1 MRTMIVDEG
10 RTDVLAWKCAT
21 QDFEFGTRLN
31 VHESQMAVFF
41 RDGQLIEVLGPGMH
55 VLETRNFPFLRFFTK
70 LRFGRYF
77 HAEVYFVNLSVQMS
91 LPWGTRERVNVM
103 LEVEPGKA
111 MPLDVGASG
120 TMNVQPDP
128 DQVKEMLVW
137 LVGTGE
143 ELTAESLRDKFNSM
157 LNTKIKTFLGRVLQL
172 QHMNAFTL
180 DQHLNDISQ
189 ALFGVLEPEF
199 RKYGVWLREFY
210 VDAFALP
217 EDNPAFQ
224 DARRL
229 AEGRY
234 IQHGKLDLEYELKL
248 KQAEKEAQLARLEGE
263 KTLVEADVAARAN
276 VTTAQGEA
284 VRRSLEGITSV
295 QEHQFATLDRMVDA
309 GAAGG
314 AGGAAGGGSGGDGS
328 GLGDMTGFFGDVMK
342 MGIGLEMMRNM
353 GDVMK
358 DAMNGAGQAG
368 ANMAQAASMNGN
380 AGAGMP
386 GAGAPGAGMPAL
398 RARVCQV
405 RGWRIPMRG
414 RIRTQARIC
423 TPRARDSQPQARPSQ
438 ACRRS
443 PCPRPRQQEL
453 SRPAGSAAAAGGRT
467 RRTPCFAAAAA
478 REGPSRN
485 QRPPQ
490 PGSAAAAGGRTR
502 RIRCSAAAAAAEG
515 RSKREPAFLQ
525 GFVCGPKGLRR
536 SKR

>member
-31 VHESQMAVFF
+31 VHESQAAVFF
-41 RDGQLIEVLGPGMH
+41 RDGQAVEVLGPGMH

-91 LPWGTRERVNVM
+91 LPWGTRERVHVM

-111 MPLDVGASG
+111 LPLDVGASG

-143 ELTAESLRDKFNSM
+143 ELTAEHLRSKFNSM
-157 LNTKIKTFLGRVLQL
+157 LNTKIKTFLGRVLQM
-172 QHMNAFTL
+172 QNVNAFTL

-189 ALFGVLEPEF
+189 SLFGVLEPEF

-248 KQAEKEAQLARLEGE
+248 KQAQKEAELARLEGQ

-276 VTTAQGEA
+276 VATAQGEA

-295 QEHQFATLDRMVDA
+295 QEHQFETLNRMIDA

-314 AGGAAGGGSGGDGS
+314 NGGNGSAMGGSGGG
-328 GLGDMTGFFGDVMK
+328 GTGMGDMAGFFGDVMK

-358 DAMNGAGQAG
+358 DAMNSGSQ
-368 ANMAQAASMNGN
+368 
-380 AGAGMP
+380 AGAGMAQAMNMGGN
-386 GAGAPGAGMPAL
+386 GAHKTDGPSAPKNPYDMAQNPYASG
-398 RARVCQV
+398 
-405 RGWRIPMRG
+405 
-414 RIRTQARIC
+414 QA
-423 TPRARDSQPQARPSQ
+423 SSGF
-438 ACRRS
+438 
-443 PCPRPRQQEL
+443 RQQTAWTCACGRENPADAL
-453 SRPAGSAAAAGGRT
+453 FCGGCGSRRQ
-467 RRTPCFAAAAA
+467 
-478 REGPSRN
+478 E
-485 QRPPQ
+485 
-490 PGSAAAAGGRTR
+490 
-502 RIRCSAAAAAAEG
+502 
-515 RSKREPAFLQ
+515 
-525 GFVCGPKGLRR
+525 
-536 SKR
+536 

>member
-31 VHESQMAVFF
+31 VHESQAAVFF

-70 LRFGRYF
+70 LRFGKYF

-91 LPWGTRERVNVM
+91 LPWGTRDRVNVM

-157 LNTKIKTFLGRVLQL
+157 LNTKIKTFLGRVLQM
-172 QHMNAFTL
+172 QNMNAFTL
-180 DQHLNDISQ
+180 DQHLNDVSQ

-248 KQAEKEAQLARLEGE
+248 KQAEKEAELARLEGE

-295 QEHQFATLDRMVDA
+295 QEHQFATMDRMVDA
-309 GAAGG
+309 GG
-314 AGGAAGGGSGGDGS
+314 AGSAAAGGSGGDGS

-368 ANMAQAASMNGN
+368 ANIAQAASMNGN
-380 AGAGMP
+380 ASAGMP
-386 GAGAPGAGMPAL
+386 GPGAANPYAGQNPYAPNPGQPSAAVPQPSGWICGGCGRENPADTL
-398 RARVCQV
+398 FCGGCGTKRPEPAVPKAWICGGCGRENPADTLFCGGCGS
-405 RGWRIPMRG
+405 RRPESNIP
-414 RIRTQARIC
+414 
-423 TPRARDSQPQARPSQ
+423 PQADG
-438 ACRRS
+438 AW
-443 PCPRPRQQEL
+443 
-453 SRPAGSAAAAGGRT
+453 
-467 RRTPCFAAAAA
+467 
-478 REGPSRN
+478 
-485 QRPPQ
+485 
-490 PGSAAAAGGRTR
+490 
-502 RIRCSAAAAAAEG
+502 
-515 RSKREPAFLQ
+515 K
-525 GFVCGPKGLRR
+525 
-536 SKR
+536 

>member
-31 VHESQMAVFF
+31 VHESQAAVFF

-70 LRFGRYF
+70 LRFGKYF

-91 LPWGTRERVNVM
+91 LPWGTRDRVNVM

-157 LNTKIKTFLGRVLQL
+157 LNTKIKTFLGRVLQM
-172 QHMNAFTL
+172 QNMNAFTL
-180 DQHLNDISQ
+180 DQHLNDVSQ

-248 KQAEKEAQLARLEGE
+248 KQAEKEAELARLEGE

-295 QEHQFATLDRMVDA
+295 QEHQFATMDRMVDA
-309 GAAGG
+309 GG
-314 AGGAAGGGSGGDGS
+314 AGSAAAGGSGGDGS

-386 GAGAPGAGMPAL
+386 GPGAANPYAGQNPYAPNP
-398 RARVCQV
+398 
-405 RGWRIPMRG
+405 G
-414 RIRTQARIC
+414 
-423 TPRARDSQPQARPSQ
+423 QP
-438 ACRRS
+438 
-443 PCPRPRQQEL
+443 
-453 SRPAGSAAAAGGRT
+453 SAAAPQPSGWICGGCGRENPADT
-467 RRTPCFAAAAA
+467 LFCGGCGTKRPEPEISRAWICGGCGRENPADTLFCGGCGSRRP
-478 REGPSRN
+478 ESN
-485 QRPPQ
+485 IPPQ
-490 PGSAAAAGGRTR
+490 ADGAW
-502 RIRCSAAAAAAEG
+502 
-515 RSKREPAFLQ
+515 K
-525 GFVCGPKGLRR
+525 
-536 SKR
+536 

>member
-31 VHESQMAVFF
+31 VHESQAAVFF

-70 LRFGRYF
+70 LRFGKYF

-91 LPWGTRERVNVM
+91 LPWGTRDRVNVM

-157 LNTKIKTFLGRVLQL
+157 LNTKIKTFLGRVLQM
-172 QHMNAFTL
+172 QNMNAFTL
-180 DQHLNDISQ
+180 DQHLNDVSQ

-248 KQAEKEAQLARLEGE
+248 KQAEKEAELARLEGE

-295 QEHQFATLDRMVDA
+295 QEHQFATMDRMVDA
-309 GAAGG
+309 GG
-314 AGGAAGGGSGGDGS
+314 AGSAAAGGSGGDGS

-386 GAGAPGAGMPAL
+386 GPGAANPYAGQNPYAPNPGQPSAAVPQPSGWICGGCGRENPADTL
-398 RARVCQV
+398 FCGGCGTKRPEPEISRAWICGGCGRENPADTLFCGGCGS
-405 RGWRIPMRG
+405 RRPESNIP
-414 RIRTQARIC
+414 
-423 TPRARDSQPQARPSQ
+423 PQADG
-438 ACRRS
+438 AW
-443 PCPRPRQQEL
+443 
-453 SRPAGSAAAAGGRT
+453 
-467 RRTPCFAAAAA
+467 
-478 REGPSRN
+478 
-485 QRPPQ
+485 
-490 PGSAAAAGGRTR
+490 
-502 RIRCSAAAAAAEG
+502 
-515 RSKREPAFLQ
+515 K
-525 GFVCGPKGLRR
+525 
-536 SKR
+536 

>member
-10 RTDVLAWKCAT
+10 RTDVIAWKCAT

-31 VHESQMAVFF
+31 VHESQAAVFF
-41 RDGQLIEVLGPGMH
+41 RDGQIVDVLGPGMH

-111 MPLDVGASG
+111 MPLNVGASG

-128 DQVKEMLVW
+128 DQVKEMLLW

-157 LNTKIKTFLGRVLQL
+157 LNTKIKTFLGRVLQM
-172 QHMNAFTL
+172 QNVNAFTL

-189 ALFGVLEPEF
+189 ALFSVLEPEF

-234 IQHGKLDLEYELKL
+234 IQHGKLDLEYELRL
-248 KQAEKEAQLARLEGE
+248 KQAQKEAELARLEGE

-276 VTTAQGEA
+276 VAAAQSEA

-295 QEHQFATLDRMVDA
+295 QEHQFATLDHMVDA

-314 AGGAAGGGSGGDGS
+314 AGGGAAGGSGDSGSGM
-328 GLGDMTGFFGDVMK
+328 GDMAGFFGDVMK
-342 MGIGLEMMRNM
+342 MGIGLEMMRSM

-358 DAMNGAGQAG
+358 DAMNSGSQAG
-368 ANMAQAASMNGN
+368 VNMSQAMNM
-380 AGAGMP
+380 AGAGTAEAGGMGGTPAAGP
-386 GAGAPGAGMPAL
+386 GMANPYAGQNPYA
-398 RARVCQV
+398 
-405 RGWRIPMRG
+405 
-414 RIRTQARIC
+414 
-423 TPRARDSQPQARPSQ
+423 QPQAYAVQPEASAAPRSSGWVCVCGRENPADAAFCGGCGTKRPE
-438 ACRRS
+438 
-443 PCPRPRQQEL
+443 PEPEK
-453 SRPAGSAAAAGGRT
+453 PAGWTCACGRENPADAAFCGGCGM
-467 RRTPCFAAAAA
+467 RRP
-478 REGPSRN
+478 E
-485 QRPPQ
+485 
-490 PGSAAAAGGRTR
+490 
-502 RIRCSAAAAAAEG
+502 
-515 RSKREPAFLQ
+515 Q
-525 GFVCGPKGLRR
+525 G
-536 SKR
+536 

>member
-31 VHESQMAVFF
+31 VHESQAAVFF

-70 LRFGRYF
+70 LRFGKYF

-91 LPWGTRERVNVM
+91 LPWGTRDRVNVM

-157 LNTKIKTFLGRVLQL
+157 LNTKIKTFLGRVLQM
-172 QHMNAFTL
+172 QNMNAFTL
-180 DQHLNDISQ
+180 DQHLNDVSQ

-248 KQAEKEAQLARLEGE
+248 KQAEKEAELARLEGE

-295 QEHQFATLDRMVDA
+295 QEHQFATMDRMVE
-309 GAAGG
+309 AGG
-314 AGGAAGGGSGGDGS
+314 AGSAAAGGSGGDGS

-386 GAGAPGAGMPAL
+386 GPGAANPYAGQNPYAPNP
-398 RARVCQV
+398 
-405 RGWRIPMRG
+405 G
-414 RIRTQARIC
+414 
-423 TPRARDSQPQARPSQ
+423 QP
-438 ACRRS
+438 
-443 PCPRPRQQEL
+443 
-453 SRPAGSAAAAGGRT
+453 SAAAPQPSGWICGGCGRENPADT
-467 RRTPCFAAAAA
+467 LFCGGCGTKRPEPEISRAWICGGCGRENPADTLFCGGCGSRRP
-478 REGPSRN
+478 ESN
-485 QRPPQ
+485 IPPQ
-490 PGSAAAAGGRTR
+490 ADGAW
-502 RIRCSAAAAAAEG
+502 
-515 RSKREPAFLQ
+515 K
-525 GFVCGPKGLRR
+525 
-536 SKR
+536 

>member
-31 VHESQMAVFF
+31 VHESQAAVFF

-70 LRFGRYF
+70 LRFGKYF

-91 LPWGTRERVNVM
+91 LPWGTRDRVNVM

-157 LNTKIKTFLGRVLQL
+157 LNTKIKTFLGRVLQM
-172 QHMNAFTL
+172 QNMNAFTL
-180 DQHLNDISQ
+180 DQHLNDVSQ

-248 KQAEKEAQLARLEGE
+248 KQAEKEAELARLEGE

-295 QEHQFATLDRMVDA
+295 QEHQFATMDRMVE
-309 GAAGG
+309 AGG
-314 AGGAAGGGSGGDGS
+314 AGSAAAGGSGGDGS

-386 GAGAPGAGMPAL
+386 GPGAANPYAGQNPYAPNPGQPSTAAPQPSGWICGGCGRENPADTL
-398 RARVCQV
+398 FCGGCGTKRPEPEISRAWICGGCGRENPADTLFCGGCGS
-405 RGWRIPMRG
+405 RRPESNIP
-414 RIRTQARIC
+414 
-423 TPRARDSQPQARPSQ
+423 PQADG
-438 ACRRS
+438 AW
-443 PCPRPRQQEL
+443 
-453 SRPAGSAAAAGGRT
+453 
-467 RRTPCFAAAAA
+467 
-478 REGPSRN
+478 
-485 QRPPQ
+485 
-490 PGSAAAAGGRTR
+490 
-502 RIRCSAAAAAAEG
+502 
-515 RSKREPAFLQ
+515 K
-525 GFVCGPKGLRR
+525 
-536 SKR
+536 

>member
-31 VHESQMAVFF
+31 VHESQAAVFF

-70 LRFGRYF
+70 LRFGKYF

-91 LPWGTRERVNVM
+91 LPWGTRDRVNVM

-157 LNTKIKTFLGRVLQL
+157 LNTKIKTFLGRVLQM
-172 QHMNAFTL
+172 QNMNAFTL
-180 DQHLNDISQ
+180 DQHLNDVSQ

-248 KQAEKEAQLARLEGE
+248 KQAEKEAELARLEGE

-295 QEHQFATLDRMVDA
+295 QEHQFATMDRMVE
-309 GAAGG
+309 AGG
-314 AGGAAGGGSGGDGS
+314 AGSAAAGGSGGDGS

-386 GAGAPGAGMPAL
+386 GPGAANPYAGQNPYAPNP
-398 RARVCQV
+398 
-405 RGWRIPMRG
+405 G
-414 RIRTQARIC
+414 
-423 TPRARDSQPQARPSQ
+423 QP
-438 ACRRS
+438 
-443 PCPRPRQQEL
+443 
-453 SRPAGSAAAAGGRT
+453 SAAAPQPSGWICGGCGRENPADTLFCGGCGTKRPEPETSGAWICGGGGRENPADT
-467 RRTPCFAAAAA
+467 LFCGGCGSRRP
-478 REGPSRN
+478 ESN
-485 QRPPQ
+485 IPPQ
-490 PGSAAAAGGRTR
+490 ADGAW
-502 RIRCSAAAAAAEG
+502 
-515 RSKREPAFLQ
+515 K
-525 GFVCGPKGLRR
+525 
-536 SKR
+536 

>member
-31 VHESQMAVFF
+31 VHESQAAVFF

-70 LRFGRYF
+70 LRFGKYF

-91 LPWGTRERVNVM
+91 LPWGTRDRVNVM

-157 LNTKIKTFLGRVLQL
+157 LNTKIKTFLGRVLQM
-172 QHMNAFTL
+172 QNMNAFTL
-180 DQHLNDISQ
+180 DQHLNDVSQ

-248 KQAEKEAQLARLEGE
+248 KQAEKEAELARLEGE

-295 QEHQFATLDRMVDA
+295 QEHQFATLDRMVE
-309 GAAGG
+309 AGG
-314 AGGAAGGGSGGDGS
+314 AGSAAAGGSGGDGS

-386 GAGAPGAGMPAL
+386 GPGAANPYAGQNPYAPNP
-398 RARVCQV
+398 
-405 RGWRIPMRG
+405 G
-414 RIRTQARIC
+414 
-423 TPRARDSQPQARPSQ
+423 QP
-438 ACRRS
+438 
-443 PCPRPRQQEL
+443 
-453 SRPAGSAAAAGGRT
+453 SAAAPQPSGWICGGCGRENPADT
-467 RRTPCFAAAAA
+467 LFCGGCGTKRPEPAVPKAWICGGCGRENPADTLFCGGCGSRRL
-478 REGPSRN
+478 ESN
-485 QRPPQ
+485 IPPQ
-490 PGSAAAAGGRTR
+490 ADGAW
-502 RIRCSAAAAAAEG
+502 
-515 RSKREPAFLQ
+515 K
-525 GFVCGPKGLRR
+525 
-536 SKR
+536 

>member
-31 VHESQMAVFF
+31 VHESQAAVFF

-70 LRFGRYF
+70 LRFGKYF

-91 LPWGTRERVNVM
+91 LPWGTRDRVNVM

-143 ELTAESLRDKFNSM
+143 ELTAESLRNKFNSM
-157 LNTKIKTFLGRVLQL
+157 LNTKIKTFLGRVLQM
-172 QHMNAFTL
+172 QNMNAFTL
-180 DQHLNDISQ
+180 DQHLNDVSQ

-248 KQAEKEAQLARLEGE
+248 KQAEKEAELARLEGE

-295 QEHQFATLDRMVDA
+295 QEHQFATMDRMVE
-309 GAAGG
+309 AGG
-314 AGGAAGGGSGGDGS
+314 AGSAAAGGSGGDGS

-386 GAGAPGAGMPAL
+386 GPGAANPYAGQNPYAPNP
-398 RARVCQV
+398 
-405 RGWRIPMRG
+405 G
-414 RIRTQARIC
+414 
-423 TPRARDSQPQARPSQ
+423 QP
-438 ACRRS
+438 
-443 PCPRPRQQEL
+443 
-453 SRPAGSAAAAGGRT
+453 SAAAPQPSGWICGGCGRENPADT
-467 RRTPCFAAAAA
+467 LFCGGCGTKRPEPAVPKAWICGGCGRENPADTLFCGGCGSRRP
-478 REGPSRN
+478 ESN
-485 QRPPQ
+485 IPPQ
-490 PGSAAAAGGRTR
+490 ADGAW
-502 RIRCSAAAAAAEG
+502 
-515 RSKREPAFLQ
+515 K
-525 GFVCGPKGLRR
+525 
-536 SKR
+536 

>member
-31 VHESQMAVFF
+31 VHESQAAVFF

-70 LRFGRYF
+70 LRFGKYF

-91 LPWGTRERVNVM
+91 LPWGTRDRVNVM

-157 LNTKIKTFLGRVLQL
+157 LNTKIKTFLGRVLQM
-172 QHMNAFTL
+172 QNMNAFTL
-180 DQHLNDISQ
+180 DQHLNDVSQ

-248 KQAEKEAQLARLEGE
+248 KQAEKEAELARLEGE

-295 QEHQFATLDRMVDA
+295 QEHQFATLDRMVE
-309 GAAGG
+309 AGG
-314 AGGAAGGGSGGDGS
+314 AGSAAAGGSGGDGG

-386 GAGAPGAGMPAL
+386 GPGAANPYAGQNPYAPNP
-398 RARVCQV
+398 
-405 RGWRIPMRG
+405 G
-414 RIRTQARIC
+414 
-423 TPRARDSQPQARPSQ
+423 QP
-438 ACRRS
+438 
-443 PCPRPRQQEL
+443 
-453 SRPAGSAAAAGGRT
+453 SAAAPQPSGWICGGCGRENPADT
-467 RRTPCFAAAAA
+467 LFCGGCGTKRPEPEISRAWICGGCGRENPADTLFCGGCGSRRL
-478 REGPSRN
+478 ESN
-485 QRPPQ
+485 IPPQ
-490 PGSAAAAGGRTR
+490 ADGAW
-502 RIRCSAAAAAAEG
+502 
-515 RSKREPAFLQ
+515 K
-525 GFVCGPKGLRR
+525 
-536 SKR
+536 

>member
-31 VHESQMAVFF
+31 VHESQAAVFF

-70 LRFGRYF
+70 LRFGKYF

-91 LPWGTRERVNVM
+91 LPWGTRDRVNVM

-157 LNTKIKTFLGRVLQL
+157 LNTKIKTFLGRVLQM
-172 QHMNAFTL
+172 QNMNAFTL
-180 DQHLNDISQ
+180 DQHLNDVSQ

-248 KQAEKEAQLARLEGE
+248 KQAEKEAELARLEGE

-295 QEHQFATLDRMVDA
+295 QEHQLATMDRMVDA
-309 GAAGG
+309 GG
-314 AGGAAGGGSGGDGS
+314 AGSAAAGGSGGDGS

-386 GAGAPGAGMPAL
+386 GPGAANPYAGQNPYAPNPGQPSTAAPQPSGWICGGCGRENPADTL
-398 RARVCQV
+398 FCGGCGTKRPEPEISRAWICGGCGRENPADTLFCGGCGS
-405 RGWRIPMRG
+405 RRPESNIP
-414 RIRTQARIC
+414 
-423 TPRARDSQPQARPSQ
+423 PQADG
-438 ACRRS
+438 AW
-443 PCPRPRQQEL
+443 
-453 SRPAGSAAAAGGRT
+453 
-467 RRTPCFAAAAA
+467 
-478 REGPSRN
+478 
-485 QRPPQ
+485 
-490 PGSAAAAGGRTR
+490 
-502 RIRCSAAAAAAEG
+502 
-515 RSKREPAFLQ
+515 K
-525 GFVCGPKGLRR
+525 
-536 SKR
+536 

>member
-103 LEVEPGKA
+103 LDVEPGKA

-143 ELTAESLRDKFNSM
+143 ELTAENLRDKFNSM

-314 AGGAAGGGSGGDGS
+314 GADGMAAGGSGGSGS

-368 ANMAQAASMNGN
+368 ANMAQAASMSGN
-380 AGAGMP
+380 AGVGMP
-386 GAGAPGAGMPAL
+386 GAGAPSAWICGGCGRENPADTL
-398 RARVCQV
+398 FC
-405 RGWRIPMRG
+405 GG
-414 RIRTQARIC
+414 C
-423 TPRARDSQPQARPSQ
+423 
-438 ACRRS
+438 
-443 PCPRPRQQEL
+443 
-453 SRPAGSAAAAGGRT
+453 GGR
-467 RRTPCFAAAAA
+467 
-478 REGPSRN
+478 
-485 QRPPQ
+485 RP
-490 PGSAAAAGGRTR
+490 
-502 RIRCSAAAAAAEG
+502 E
-515 RSKREPAFLQ
+515 
-525 GFVCGPKGLRR
+525 
-536 SKR
+536 

>member
-10 RTDVLAWKCAT
+10 RTDVLAWICAT

-31 VHESQMAVFF
+31 VHESQAAVFF

-70 LRFGRYF
+70 LRFGKYF

-91 LPWGTRERVNVM
+91 LPWGTRDRVNVM

-157 LNTKIKTFLGRVLQL
+157 LNTKIKTFLGRVLQM
-172 QHMNAFTL
+172 QNMNAFTL
-180 DQHLNDISQ
+180 DQHLNDVSQ

-248 KQAEKEAQLARLEGE
+248 KQAEKEAELARLEGE

-295 QEHQFATLDRMVDA
+295 QEHQFATMDRMVDA
-309 GAAGG
+309 GG
-314 AGGAAGGGSGGDGS
+314 AGSAAAGGSGGDGS

-386 GAGAPGAGMPAL
+386 GPGAANPYAGQNPYAPNPGQPSTAAPQPSGWICGGCGRENPADTL
-398 RARVCQV
+398 FCGGCGTKRPEPAVPKAWICGGCGRENPADTLFCGGCGS
-405 RGWRIPMRG
+405 RRPESNIP
-414 RIRTQARIC
+414 
-423 TPRARDSQPQARPSQ
+423 PQADG
-438 ACRRS
+438 AW
-443 PCPRPRQQEL
+443 
-453 SRPAGSAAAAGGRT
+453 
-467 RRTPCFAAAAA
+467 
-478 REGPSRN
+478 
-485 QRPPQ
+485 
-490 PGSAAAAGGRTR
+490 
-502 RIRCSAAAAAAEG
+502 
-515 RSKREPAFLQ
+515 K
-525 GFVCGPKGLRR
+525 
-536 SKR
+536 

>member
-31 VHESQMAVFF
+31 VHESQAAVFF

-70 LRFGRYF
+70 LRFGKYF

-91 LPWGTRERVNVM
+91 LPWGTRDRVNVM

-143 ELTAESLRDKFNSM
+143 ELTAESLRNKFNSM
-157 LNTKIKTFLGRVLQL
+157 LNTKIKTFLGRVLQM
-172 QHMNAFTL
+172 QNMNAFTL
-180 DQHLNDISQ
+180 DQHLNDVSQ

-248 KQAEKEAQLARLEGE
+248 KQAEKEAELARLEGE

-295 QEHQFATLDRMVDA
+295 QEHQFATMDRMVDA
-309 GAAGG
+309 GG
-314 AGGAAGGGSGGDGS
+314 AGSAAAGGSGGDGS

-386 GAGAPGAGMPAL
+386 GPGAANPYAGQNPYAPNP
-398 RARVCQV
+398 
-405 RGWRIPMRG
+405 G
-414 RIRTQARIC
+414 
-423 TPRARDSQPQARPSQ
+423 QP
-438 ACRRS
+438 
-443 PCPRPRQQEL
+443 
-453 SRPAGSAAAAGGRT
+453 SAAAPQPSGWICGGCGRENPADT
-467 RRTPCFAAAAA
+467 LFCGGCGTKRPEPAVPKAWICGDCGRENPADTLFCGGCGSRRP
-478 REGPSRN
+478 ESN
-485 QRPPQ
+485 IPPQ
-490 PGSAAAAGGRTR
+490 ADGAW
-502 RIRCSAAAAAAEG
+502 
-515 RSKREPAFLQ
+515 K
-525 GFVCGPKGLRR
+525 
-536 SKR
+536 

>member
-31 VHESQMAVFF
+31 VHESQAAVFF

-70 LRFGRYF
+70 LRFGKYF

-91 LPWGTRERVNVM
+91 LPWGTRDRVNVM

-157 LNTKIKTFLGRVLQL
+157 LNTKIKTFLGRVLQM
-172 QHMNAFTL
+172 QNMNAFTL
-180 DQHLNDISQ
+180 DQHLNDVSQ

-217 EDNPAFQ
+217 EDNPASQ

-248 KQAEKEAQLARLEGE
+248 KQAEKEAELARLEGE

-295 QEHQFATLDRMVDA
+295 QEHQFATLDRMVE
-309 GAAGG
+309 AGG
-314 AGGAAGGGSGGDGS
+314 AGSAAAGGSGGDGS

-386 GAGAPGAGMPAL
+386 GPGAANPYAGQNPYAPNP
-398 RARVCQV
+398 
-405 RGWRIPMRG
+405 G
-414 RIRTQARIC
+414 
-423 TPRARDSQPQARPSQ
+423 QP
-438 ACRRS
+438 
-443 PCPRPRQQEL
+443 
-453 SRPAGSAAAAGGRT
+453 SAAAPQPSGWICGGCGRENPADT
-467 RRTPCFAAAAA
+467 LFCGGCGTKRPEPAVPKAWICGGCGRENPADTLFCGGCGSRRL
-478 REGPSRN
+478 ESN
-485 QRPPQ
+485 IPPQ
-490 PGSAAAAGGRTR
+490 ADGAW
-502 RIRCSAAAAAAEG
+502 
-515 RSKREPAFLQ
+515 K
-525 GFVCGPKGLRR
+525 
-536 SKR
+536 

>member
-31 VHESQMAVFF
+31 VHESQAAVFF

-70 LRFGRYF
+70 LRFGKYF

-91 LPWGTRERVNVM
+91 LPWGTRDRVNVM

-157 LNTKIKTFLGRVLQL
+157 LNTKIKTFLGRVLQM
-172 QHMNAFTL
+172 QNMNAFTL
-180 DQHLNDISQ
+180 DQHLNDVSQ

-248 KQAEKEAQLARLEGE
+248 KQAEKEAELARLEGE

-276 VTTAQGEA
+276 VTTAQGEV

-295 QEHQFATLDRMVDA
+295 QEHQFATMDRMVDA
-309 GAAGG
+309 GG
-314 AGGAAGGGSGGDGS
+314 AGSAAAGGSGGDGS

-386 GAGAPGAGMPAL
+386 GPGAANPYAGQNPYAPNP
-398 RARVCQV
+398 
-405 RGWRIPMRG
+405 G
-414 RIRTQARIC
+414 
-423 TPRARDSQPQARPSQ
+423 QP
-438 ACRRS
+438 
-443 PCPRPRQQEL
+443 
-453 SRPAGSAAAAGGRT
+453 SAAAPQPSGWICGGCGRENPADT
-467 RRTPCFAAAAA
+467 LFCGGCGTKRPEPEISRAWICGGCGRENPADTLFCGGCGSRRP
-478 REGPSRN
+478 ESN
-485 QRPPQ
+485 IPPQ
-490 PGSAAAAGGRTR
+490 ADGAW
-502 RIRCSAAAAAAEG
+502 
-515 RSKREPAFLQ
+515 K
-525 GFVCGPKGLRR
+525 
-536 SKR
+536 

>member
-31 VHESQMAVFF
+31 VHESQAAVFF

-70 LRFGRYF
+70 LRFGKYF

-91 LPWGTRERVNVM
+91 LPWGTRDRVNVM

-157 LNTKIKTFLGRVLQL
+157 LNTKIKTFLGRVLQM
-172 QHMNAFTL
+172 QNMNAFTL
-180 DQHLNDISQ
+180 DQHLNDVSQ
-189 ALFGVLEPEF
+189 ALFGVLEPDF

-248 KQAEKEAQLARLEGE
+248 KQAEKEAELARLEGE

-295 QEHQFATLDRMVDA
+295 QEHQFATLDRMVE
-309 GAAGG
+309 AGG
-314 AGGAAGGGSGGDGS
+314 AGSAAAGGSGGDGS

-380 AGAGMP
+380 AGAG
-386 GAGAPGAGMPAL
+386 
-398 RARVCQV
+398 
-405 RGWRIPMRG
+405 
-414 RIRTQARIC
+414 
-423 TPRARDSQPQARPSQ
+423 
-438 ACRRS
+438 
-443 PCPRPRQQEL
+443 
-453 SRPAGSAAAAGGRT
+453 
-467 RRTPCFAAAAA
+467 
-478 REGPSRN
+478 
-485 QRPPQ
+485 
-490 PGSAAAAGGRTR
+490 
-502 RIRCSAAAAAAEG
+502 
-515 RSKREPAFLQ
+515 
-525 GFVCGPKGLRR
+525 
-536 SKR
+536 

>member
-31 VHESQMAVFF
+31 VHESQAAVFF

-70 LRFGRYF
+70 LRFGKYF

-91 LPWGTRERVNVM
+91 LPWGTRDRVNVM

-157 LNTKIKTFLGRVLQL
+157 LNTKIKTFLGRVLQM
-172 QHMNAFTL
+172 QNMNAFTL
-180 DQHLNDISQ
+180 DQHLNDVSQ

-248 KQAEKEAQLARLEGE
+248 KQAEKEAELARLEGE

-295 QEHQFATLDRMVDA
+295 QEHQFATMDRMVE
-309 GAAGG
+309 AGG
-314 AGGAAGGGSGGDGS
+314 AGSAAAGGSGGDGS

-342 MGIGLEMMRNM
+342 MGIGLEMMRNI

-386 GAGAPGAGMPAL
+386 GPGAANPYAGQNPYAPNP
-398 RARVCQV
+398 
-405 RGWRIPMRG
+405 G
-414 RIRTQARIC
+414 
-423 TPRARDSQPQARPSQ
+423 QP
-438 ACRRS
+438 
-443 PCPRPRQQEL
+443 
-453 SRPAGSAAAAGGRT
+453 SAAAPQPSGWICGGCGRET
-467 RRTPCFAAAAA
+467 PADTLFCGGCGTKRPEPEISRAWICGGCGRENPADTLFCGGCGSRRP
-478 REGPSRN
+478 ESN
-485 QRPPQ
+485 IPPQ
-490 PGSAAAAGGRTR
+490 ADGAW
-502 RIRCSAAAAAAEG
+502 
-515 RSKREPAFLQ
+515 K
-525 GFVCGPKGLRR
+525 
-536 SKR
+536 

>member
-1 MRTMIVDEG
+1 MIVDEG

-31 VHESQMAVFF
+31 VHESQAAVFF

-70 LRFGRYF
+70 LRFGKYF

-91 LPWGTRERVNVM
+91 LPWGTRDRVNVM

-143 ELTAESLRDKFNSM
+143 ELTAESLHDKFNSM
-157 LNTKIKTFLGRVLQL
+157 LNTKIKTFLGRVLQM
-172 QHMNAFTL
+172 QNMNAFTL
-180 DQHLNDISQ
+180 DQHLNDVSQ

-248 KQAEKEAQLARLEGE
+248 KQAEKEAELARLEGE

-295 QEHQFATLDRMVDA
+295 QEHQFATMDRMVE
-309 GAAGG
+309 AGG
-314 AGGAAGGGSGGDGS
+314 AGSAAAGGSGGDGS

-386 GAGAPGAGMPAL
+386 GPGAANPYAGQNPYAPNP
-398 RARVCQV
+398 
-405 RGWRIPMRG
+405 G
-414 RIRTQARIC
+414 
-423 TPRARDSQPQARPSQ
+423 QP
-438 ACRRS
+438 
-443 PCPRPRQQEL
+443 
-453 SRPAGSAAAAGGRT
+453 SAAAPQPSGWICGGCGRENPADT
-467 RRTPCFAAAAA
+467 LFCGGCGTKRPEPEISRAWICGGCGRENPADTLFCGGCGSRRP
-478 REGPSRN
+478 ESN
-485 QRPPQ
+485 IPPQ
-490 PGSAAAAGGRTR
+490 ADGAW
-502 RIRCSAAAAAAEG
+502 
-515 RSKREPAFLQ
+515 K
-525 GFVCGPKGLRR
+525 
-536 SKR
+536 

>member
-31 VHESQMAVFF
+31 VHESQAAVFF

-70 LRFGRYF
+70 LRFGKYF

-91 LPWGTRERVNVM
+91 LPWGTRDRVNVM

-157 LNTKIKTFLGRVLQL
+157 LNTKIKTFLGRVLQM
-172 QHMNAFTL
+172 QNMNAFTL
-180 DQHLNDISQ
+180 DQHLNDVSQ

-248 KQAEKEAQLARLEGE
+248 KQAEKEAELARLEGE

-295 QEHQFATLDRMVDA
+295 QEHQFATMDRMVDA
-309 GAAGG
+309 GG
-314 AGGAAGGGSGGDGS
+314 AGSAAAGGSGGDGS

-353 GDVMK
+353 VDVMK

-386 GAGAPGAGMPAL
+386 GPGAANPYAGQNPYAPNP
-398 RARVCQV
+398 
-405 RGWRIPMRG
+405 G
-414 RIRTQARIC
+414 
-423 TPRARDSQPQARPSQ
+423 QP
-438 ACRRS
+438 
-443 PCPRPRQQEL
+443 
-453 SRPAGSAAAAGGRT
+453 SAAAPQPSGWICGGCGRENPADT
-467 RRTPCFAAAAA
+467 LFCGGCGTKRPEPEISRAWICGGCGRENPADTLFCGGCGSRRP
-478 REGPSRN
+478 ESN
-485 QRPPQ
+485 IPPQ
-490 PGSAAAAGGRTR
+490 ADGAW
-502 RIRCSAAAAAAEG
+502 
-515 RSKREPAFLQ
+515 K
-525 GFVCGPKGLRR
+525 
-536 SKR
+536 

>member
-157 LNTKIKTFLGRVLQL
+157 LNTKIKTFLGRVLQM
-172 QHMNAFTL
+172 QNMNAFTL
-180 DQHLNDISQ
+180 DQHLNDVSQ

-248 KQAEKEAQLARLEGE
+248 KQAEKEAELARLEGE

-295 QEHQFATLDRMVDA
+295 QEHQFATMDRMVE
-309 GAAGG
+309 AGG
-314 AGGAAGGGSGGDGS
+314 AGSAAAGGSGGDGS

-386 GAGAPGAGMPAL
+386 GPGAANPYAGQNPYAPNPGQPSTAAPQPSGWICGGCGRENPADTL
-398 RARVCQV
+398 FCGGCGTKRPEPAVPKAWIC
-405 RGWRIPMRG
+405 GGCG
-414 RIRTQARIC
+414 RENPADTLFCGGCGSRRPESNT
-423 TPRARDSQPQARPSQ
+423 TPQAD
-438 ACRRS
+438 
-443 PCPRPRQQEL
+443 
-453 SRPAGSAAAAGGRT
+453 GT
-467 RRTPCFAAAAA
+467 W
-478 REGPSRN
+478 
-485 QRPPQ
+485 
-490 PGSAAAAGGRTR
+490 
-502 RIRCSAAAAAAEG
+502 
-515 RSKREPAFLQ
+515 K
-525 GFVCGPKGLRR
+525 
-536 SKR
+536 

>member
-314 AGGAAGGGSGGDGS
+314 GADGMAAGGSGGSGS

-368 ANMAQAASMNGN
+368 ANMAQAASMSGN

-386 GAGAPGAGMPAL
+386 GAGAPGAGMPGPGMANPY
-398 RARVCQV
+398 AGQ
-405 RGWRIPMRG
+405 
-414 RIRTQARIC
+414 
-423 TPRARDSQPQARPSQ
+423 TPYAGQNLYAPGTGQPATGAPQP
-438 ACRRS
+438 
-443 PCPRPRQQEL
+443 
-453 SRPAGSAAAAGGRT
+453 GV
-467 RRTPCFAAAAA
+467 
-478 REGPSRN
+478 
-485 QRPPQ
+485 PPQ
-490 PGSAAAAGGRTR
+490 PMSAPQAAGSQPSGWVCSGCGRENPVDTLF
-502 RIRCSAAAAAAEG
+502 CG
-515 RSKREPAFLQ
+515 GCGTKRPEPEPAAPSAWI
-525 GFVCGPKGLRR
+525 CGGCGRENPADTLFCGGCGGRR
-536 SKR
+536 PE

>member
-31 VHESQMAVFF
+31 VHESQAAVFF

-70 LRFGRYF
+70 LRFGKYF

-91 LPWGTRERVNVM
+91 LPWGTRDRVNVM

-157 LNTKIKTFLGRVLQL
+157 LNTKIKTFLGRVLQM
-172 QHMNAFTL
+172 QNMNAFTL
-180 DQHLNDISQ
+180 DQHLNDVSQ

-248 KQAEKEAQLARLEGE
+248 KQAEKEAELARLEGE

-295 QEHQFATLDRMVDA
+295 QEHQFATMDRMVE
-309 GAAGG
+309 AGG
-314 AGGAAGGGSGGDGS
+314 AGSAAAGGSGGDGS

-386 GAGAPGAGMPAL
+386 GPGAANPYAGQNPYAPNPGQPSTAAPQPSGWICGGCGRENPADTL
-398 RARVCQV
+398 FCGGCGSRRPESN
-405 RGWRIPMRG
+405 IP
-414 RIRTQARIC
+414 
-423 TPRARDSQPQARPSQ
+423 PQADG
-438 ACRRS
+438 AW
-443 PCPRPRQQEL
+443 
-453 SRPAGSAAAAGGRT
+453 
-467 RRTPCFAAAAA
+467 
-478 REGPSRN
+478 
-485 QRPPQ
+485 
-490 PGSAAAAGGRTR
+490 
-502 RIRCSAAAAAAEG
+502 
-515 RSKREPAFLQ
+515 K
-525 GFVCGPKGLRR
+525 
-536 SKR
+536 

>member
-31 VHESQMAVFF
+31 VHESQAAVFF

-70 LRFGRYF
+70 LRFGKYF

-91 LPWGTRERVNVM
+91 LPWGTRDRVNVM

-157 LNTKIKTFLGRVLQL
+157 LNTKIKTFLGRVLQM
-172 QHMNAFTL
+172 QNMNAFTL
-180 DQHLNDISQ
+180 DQHLNDVSQ

-248 KQAEKEAQLARLEGE
+248 KQAEKEAELARLEGE

-295 QEHQFATLDRMVDA
+295 QEHQFATMDRMVE
-309 GAAGG
+309 AGG
-314 AGGAAGGGSGGDGS
+314 AGSAAAGGSGGDGS

-386 GAGAPGAGMPAL
+386 GPGAANPYAGQNPYAPNP
-398 RARVCQV
+398 
-405 RGWRIPMRG
+405 G
-414 RIRTQARIC
+414 
-423 TPRARDSQPQARPSQ
+423 QP
-438 ACRRS
+438 
-443 PCPRPRQQEL
+443 
-453 SRPAGSAAAAGGRT
+453 SAAAPQPSGWICGGCGRENPADT
-467 RRTPCFAAAAA
+467 LSCGGCGTKRPEPAVPKAWICGGCGRENPADTLFCGGCGSRRL
-478 REGPSRN
+478 ESN
-485 QRPPQ
+485 IPPQ
-490 PGSAAAAGGRTR
+490 ADGAW
-502 RIRCSAAAAAAEG
+502 
-515 RSKREPAFLQ
+515 K
-525 GFVCGPKGLRR
+525 
-536 SKR
+536 

>member
-31 VHESQMAVFF
+31 VHESQAAVFF

-70 LRFGRYF
+70 LRFGKYF

-91 LPWGTRERVNVM
+91 LPWGTRDRVNVM

-143 ELTAESLRDKFNSM
+143 ELTAESLRNKFNSM
-157 LNTKIKTFLGRVLQL
+157 LNTKIKTFLGRVLQM
-172 QHMNAFTL
+172 QNMNAFTL
-180 DQHLNDISQ
+180 DQHLNDVSQ

-248 KQAEKEAQLARLEGE
+248 KQAEKEAELARLEGE

-295 QEHQFATLDRMVDA
+295 QEHQFATMDRMVDA
-309 GAAGG
+309 GG
-314 AGGAAGGGSGGDGS
+314 AGSAAAGGSGGDGS

-386 GAGAPGAGMPAL
+386 GPGAANPYAGQNPYAPNP
-398 RARVCQV
+398 
-405 RGWRIPMRG
+405 G
-414 RIRTQARIC
+414 
-423 TPRARDSQPQARPSQ
+423 QP
-438 ACRRS
+438 
-443 PCPRPRQQEL
+443 
-453 SRPAGSAAAAGGRT
+453 SAAA
-467 RRTPCFAAAAA
+467 
-478 REGPSRN
+478 
-485 QRPPQ
+485 PQ
-490 PGSAAAAGGRTR
+490 PSGWICGGCGRENPADTLFCGGCGTKRPEPEISRAWICGGCGRENPADTLFCGGCGSR
-502 RIRCSAAAAAAEG
+502 RPESNTTPQADG
-515 RSKREPAFLQ
+515 TWK
-525 GFVCGPKGLRR
+525 
-536 SKR
+536 

>member
-31 VHESQMAVFF
+31 VHESQAAVFF

-70 LRFGRYF
+70 LRFGKYF

-91 LPWGTRERVNVM
+91 LPWGTRDRVNVM

-157 LNTKIKTFLGRVLQL
+157 LNTKIKTFLGRVLQM
-172 QHMNAFTL
+172 QNMNAFTL
-180 DQHLNDISQ
+180 DQHLNDVSQ

-248 KQAEKEAQLARLEGE
+248 KQAEKEAELARREGE

-295 QEHQFATLDRMVDA
+295 QEHQFATMDRMVDA
-309 GAAGG
+309 GG
-314 AGGAAGGGSGGDGS
+314 AGSAAAGGSGGDGS

-353 GDVMK
+353 GDVMQ

-386 GAGAPGAGMPAL
+386 GPGAANPYAGQNPYAPNP
-398 RARVCQV
+398 
-405 RGWRIPMRG
+405 G
-414 RIRTQARIC
+414 
-423 TPRARDSQPQARPSQ
+423 QP
-438 ACRRS
+438 
-443 PCPRPRQQEL
+443 
-453 SRPAGSAAAAGGRT
+453 SAAAPQPSGWICGGCGRENPADT
-467 RRTPCFAAAAA
+467 LFCGGCGTKRPEPEISRAWICGGCGRENPADTLFCGGCGSRRP
-478 REGPSRN
+478 ESN
-485 QRPPQ
+485 IPPQ
-490 PGSAAAAGGRTR
+490 ADGAW
-502 RIRCSAAAAAAEG
+502 
-515 RSKREPAFLQ
+515 K
-525 GFVCGPKGLRR
+525 
-536 SKR
+536 

>member
-31 VHESQMAVFF
+31 VHESQAAVFF

-70 LRFGRYF
+70 LRFGKYF

-91 LPWGTRERVNVM
+91 LPWGTRDRVNVM

-157 LNTKIKTFLGRVLQL
+157 LNTKIKTFLGRVLQM
-172 QHMNAFTL
+172 QNMNAFTL
-180 DQHLNDISQ
+180 DQHLNDVSQ

-248 KQAEKEAQLARLEGE
+248 KQAEKEAELARLEGE

-295 QEHQFATLDRMVDA
+295 QEHQFATMDRMVDA
-309 GAAGG
+309 GG
-314 AGGAAGGGSGGDGS
+314 AGSAAAGGSGGDGS

-386 GAGAPGAGMPAL
+386 GPGAANPYAGQNPYAPNPGQPSTAAPQPSGWICGGCGRENPADTL
-398 RARVCQV
+398 FCGGCGTKRPEPAVPKAWICGGCGRENPADTLFCGGCGS
-405 RGWRIPMRG
+405 RRPESNIP
-414 RIRTQARIC
+414 
-423 TPRARDSQPQARPSQ
+423 PQADG
-438 ACRRS
+438 AW
-443 PCPRPRQQEL
+443 
-453 SRPAGSAAAAGGRT
+453 
-467 RRTPCFAAAAA
+467 
-478 REGPSRN
+478 
-485 QRPPQ
+485 
-490 PGSAAAAGGRTR
+490 
-502 RIRCSAAAAAAEG
+502 
-515 RSKREPAFLQ
+515 K
-525 GFVCGPKGLRR
+525 
-536 SKR
+536 